1 MSPEILICGDIKNCG
16 QEASKM
22 TTNIEIEQRRD
33 QAVAKAIAYSSTFIA
48 EKAENAEIWDVE
60 GKRYIDFCGGIG
72 CQNVG
77 HRHEKIVSAIKDQLE
92 RLTHTCFQVTPYE
105 SYIALAERLN
115 ALYPGDF
122 EKKSM
127 FFSAGGEAVENA
139 IKVAR
144 YATKRPALITF
155 TNGYHG
161 RSYMGMAL
169 SSRMVPFKQG
179 FGPFPGEIYRLPFP
193 DDFRGIKLEDTK
205 MAFEALF
212 RSDCSPDQ
220 IAAIFVEPVQ
230 GEGGYNI
237 ATGGFLEFLR
247 ELCDSHGIVLVA
259 DEIQSGIGRT
269 GKMFAL
275 EHFGIDADLTCVG
288 KSIGGGLPI
297 SGIVGKA
304 KIIDKVPPGGLGGTF
319 GGNPLAC
326 AAALAVLEIIE
337 KDNLLEKG
345 LEIGNLIDLR
355 LHKMARKNSLQCIGD
370 VRGLGCMNAIEL
382 VKDREE
388 FAPDGDIASNVAQ
401 IALKKGLVLV
411 TAGPARNVIRILVPL
426 SAEKATVEEGLDILE
441 SSLEEAAA

>member
-1 MSPEILICGDIKNCG
+1 
-16 QEASKM
+16 M
-22 TTNIEIEQRRD
+22 TTNTEIEGRRD
-33 QAVAKAIAYSSTFIA
+33 KSVARAIAYSSTFIA

-72 CQNVG
+72 CQNIG
-77 HRHEKIVSAIKDQLE
+77 HRHPQVVSAIKHQLDS
-92 RLTHTCFQVTPYE
+92 LTHTCFQVTPYE

-144 YATKRPALITF
+144 YHTKRPALITF

-169 SSRMVPFKQG
+169 SARMVPFKQG
-179 FGPFPGEIYRLPFP
+179 FGPFPGEIFRLPFP
-193 DDFRGIKLEDTK
+193 DAFRGITLEDTK
-205 MAFEALF
+205 HAFETLF
-212 RSDCSPDQ
+212 RSDCPPDQ

-237 ATGGFLEFLR
+237 ASGEFLTYLR
-247 ELCDSHGIVLVA
+247 ALCDTHGIVLVA

-269 GKMFAL
+269 GKMFAF
-275 EHFGIDADLTCVG
+275 EHFGMCADLTCVG

-304 KIIDKVPPGGLGGTF
+304 SIIDTVPPGGLGGTF
-319 GGNPLAC
+319 GGNPMAC
-326 AAALAVLEIIE
+326 AAALAVLDVIE
-337 KDNLLEKG
+337 KEGLLDKG
-345 LEIGNLIDLR
+345 LKMGELIDSR
-355 LHKMARKNSLQCIGD
+355 LQKMKLKNSLQCIGD
-370 VRGLGCMNAIEL
+370 VRALGCMNAIEL
-382 VKDREE
+382 VTDR
-388 FAPDGDIASNVAQ
+388 ASGTPDGALAAKVAA
-401 IALKKGLVLV
+401 IALKKGLILV
-411 TAGPARNVIRILVPL
+411 TAGPTRNVIRILVPL
-426 SAEKATVEEGLDILE
+426 SAQFSLVEEGLDILE
-441 SSLEEAAA
+441 ACLEEATA